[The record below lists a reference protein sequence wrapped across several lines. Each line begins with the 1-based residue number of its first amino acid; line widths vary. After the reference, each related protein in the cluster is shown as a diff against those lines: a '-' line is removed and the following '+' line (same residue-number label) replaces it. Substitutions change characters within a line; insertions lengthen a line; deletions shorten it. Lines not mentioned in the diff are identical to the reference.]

1 MKSSEK
7 IVERLWEDYRFGVV
21 PHDASSIQVNE
32 CRRAFYGGVQSI
44 LAEMTRAMSPGD
56 DITDEDMSFV
66 SSVNA
71 ELSAFLHNVLK
82 GRA

>member
-1 MKSSEK
+1 MREK

-32 CRRAFYGGVQSI
+32 CRRAFYAGVQSI
-44 LAEMTRAMSPGD
+44 LSEMARAMSQGD
-56 DITDEDMSFV
+56 DVTEDDMSFV
-66 SSVNA
+66 NSVNS
-71 ELSAFLHNVLK
+71 ELSVFLNDVLK